1 MKLTIVGA
9 GSTYTPE
16 LVAGLM
22 MRSAELA
29 LTEVA
34 LHDVNVER
42 LAPVAGFCRRMCASM
57 GSAPQLSYSTDLER
71 CLGGARFVVIQIRV
85 GGQQGR
91 HEDICLG
98 LELGLIGQETTG
110 VGGFAKALRTIP
122 EVLKLAERIRRCCP
136 EAWIL
141 NFTNPSGMVTEAL
154 TRRGIERV
162 VGLCNVP
169 IEMHIEIAKALG
181 RSVSEVTLDWV
192 GLNHLGWVRRVLVDG
207 RDVLPKLLDDIEAQI
222 EGPANLPELRYPPG
236 FLRALGALPSSY
248 VRFFY
253 AEPEMRAQLEGK
265 SRSRAQEVMA
275 LEAQLFE
282 AYGDDAVRTL
292 PSVLSE
298 RGGAWYSRLAVEVVG
313 ALLRD
318 TPSVHIVNTTNG
330 SAIEGLWSDAVVEV
344 PCELSASGVVPLDCG
359 TVDPTL
365 FGLMVSVKAYERHG
379 IDAALSSDRQAAFKA
394 LISHPLVPD
403 ASTAHRVIERLILR
417 GLI

>member
-1 MKLTIVGA
+1 MKLTIIGA

-16 LVAGLM
+16 LIHGLM

-34 LHDVNVER
+34 LHDVNAER
-42 LAPVAGFCRRMCASM
+42 LEPVAGFCRRMCAPLDI
-57 GSAPQLSYSTDLER
+57 ALKLSHSTDLER
-71 CLGGARFVVIQIRV
+71 CLDGAQFVVIQIRV

-91 HEDICLG
+91 HEDIRLG

-122 EVLKLAERIRRCCP
+122 EVLRLAERVRRSCP
-136 EAWIL
+136 GAWIL

-154 TRRGIERV
+154 TRSGVERV

-169 IEMHIEIAKALG
+169 IEMQIEIAQALG

-207 RDVLPKLLDDIEAQI
+207 RDVLPSILDDIEAQI

-253 AEPEMRAQLEGK
+253 AEGEMLSQLEGK
-265 SRSRAQEVMA
+265 TRSRAEEVMA
-275 LEAQLFE
+275 LEAQLLE
-282 AYGDDAVRTL
+282 AYSDDAVETL
-292 PSVLSE
+292 PPILSE

-313 ALLRD
+313 ALQRD

-330 SAIEGLWSDAVVEV
+330 TAIEGLWSDAVVEV
-344 PCELSASGVVPLDCG
+344 PCELSSSGVVPMDCG
-359 TVDPTL
+359 AVDPTL
-365 FGLMVSVKAYERHG
+365 LGLMASVKAYERHG
-379 IDAALSSDRQAAFKA
+379 IDASLTSDRQAAFKA

-403 ASTAHRVIERLILR
+403 ASTAHRVLERLILR